1 MFMRL
6 GGVLTYVKISRV
18 KLGVFCAQKEQYCIS
33 FFCQEHIL
41 KNKSLRAI
49 MSRFDM
55 NVKERWKTEY
65 KGIMKYNYIFFKLL
79 FLNMSRVYL
88 LIVTK

>member
-1 MFMRL
+1 M
-6 GGVLTYVKISRV
+6 
-18 KLGVFCAQKEQYCIS
+18 
-33 FFCQEHIL
+33 